1 VREISL
7 DSIEIVEDRTSQ
19 SSCDEGFL
27 RLSRLRLKNLYS
39 DGSTSRVY
47 SCDIASRESSDAVV
61 AVLYQKNEKRKINV
75 ILRESLRPPIYLR
88 KFKVFEQADTK
99 DYKHLLEVV
108 AGVIELGDGAFT
120 RTFATRASKEAEEE
134 VGCLIAPD
142 DFHSLGGESF
152 PSPGI
157 SDEKLYFCFGHA
169 QNFMSDPPPGDGGP
183 MEEVGRVVFVE
194 LRQAIE
200 RCRRAE
206 IPDMK
211 TEVAL
216 LRLADALGY
225 IPQLDCYLDE
235 LPDSLRERYSS
246 LGLESSNC

>member
-1 VREISL
+1 MREVAL
-7 DSIEIVEDRTSQ
+7 DSIEIVEDRTSE

-27 RLSRLRLKNLYS
+27 RLARLRLRNVYS
-39 DGSTSRVY
+39 DGSTSRIY
-47 SCDIASRESSDAVV
+47 NCDIASRASSDAVV
-61 AVLYQKNEKRKINV
+61 VVLYRKKEKRKIEV
-75 ILRESLRPPIYLR
+75 VLRESVRPPVYLR
-88 KFKVFEQADTK
+88 RFKVFEQADEK
-99 DYKHLLEVV
+99 KYKHLLEAV
-108 AGVIELGDGAFT
+108 AGVIEAGDGASG
-120 RTFATRASKEAEEE
+120 RTFATRAAREAEEE
-134 VGCLIAPD
+134 VGCQISPENLHP
-142 DFHSLGGESF
+142 LGGGSF

-169 QNFMSDPPPGDGGP
+169 QKFMATPPPGDGGP

-194 LRQAIE
+194 LREAIK
-200 RCRRAE
+200 RCRTAE

-235 LPDSLRERYSS
+235 LPDSLRKRYSS
-246 LGLESSNC
+246 LGLENRDC